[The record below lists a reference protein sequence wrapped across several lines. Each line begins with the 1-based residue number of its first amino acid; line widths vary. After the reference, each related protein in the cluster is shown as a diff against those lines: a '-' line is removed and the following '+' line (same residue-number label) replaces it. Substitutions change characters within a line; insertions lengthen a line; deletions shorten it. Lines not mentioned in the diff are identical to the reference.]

1 MTLKIKKKIEM
12 SIIACIKLIDFTLK
26 SVFLLKYTGGF
37 NKKLN
42 KNTLKYI
49 INYDKTLL
57 KV

>member
-1 MTLKIKKKIEM
+1 M
-12 SIIACIKLIDFTLK
+12 SIIACSKLIDFTLK
-26 SVFLLKYTGGF
+26 SVFLLKYTDGF